1 MRIAIVE
8 DEVRIREGLYK
19 LLGKLGDEY
28 EIAGEAANGL
38 DGLELCR
45 KEKPDLVITDVQM
58 PNMDGLQ
65 MLQAIYDE
73 GLDIKAIVLSAYSEF
88 EYARTAMKLGVTEY
102 LLKPVN
108 IGDFSKA
115 LESIRHQI
123 EEDKRKKPVAVGTL
137 DQVMRDVLGGRM
149 SSDEEVINYLNR
161 NYGITKDRNF
171 VVLCDY
177 LGSQYEK
184 QFKKEQKE
192 LSSALSLYEGID
204 YIILDTEYRKSLI
217 AVVYKYKS
225 AADFERWIQY
235 QLLHKLGGSSAMG
248 FMECHGLSGLGS
260 CIGDL
265 FPFMDW
271 NISFEEDVLISY
283 PKITKV
289 QTALC
294 VYPQELEAGM
304 KTAICAND
312 HAREKELMEE
322 FQDTFHDGKVYD
334 PKEIKECFVRFIWS
348 IIEIAKD
355 VGNTAVGDL
364 QQQKL
369 LDSIMN
375 AKLKSELSSVCDS
388 ILEMLK
394 VKETESD
401 AETLTVRRAKSMIH
415 EFYHTGITLDE
426 IAERLGITPEYLGTQ
441 FHKETGENFST
452 YIRNYRI
459 GKAKELL
466 VGTGM
471 KLYEIAERVGYS
483 DPKYFSKVFR
493 DVTGKL
499 PAEYRKSLK

>member
-28 EIAGEAANGL
+28 EIAGEAADGL
-38 DGLELCR
+38 EGLELCR
-45 KEKPDLVITDVQM
+45 SKKPDLVITDVQM

-65 MLQAIYDE
+65 MLQAISDE

-137 DQVMRDVLGGRM
+137 DQVMRDILGGRM
-149 SSDEEVINYLNR
+149 SSDEEVIDYLNR
-161 NYGITKDRNF
+161 NYGITKDQNF

-177 LGSQYEK
+177 LGSRYDEQL
-184 QFKKEQKE
+184 KKEQKE
-192 LSSALSLYEGID
+192 LSSALSLYEDID

-217 AVVYKYKS
+217 TVIYRYKS
-225 AADFERWIQY
+225 AADLERWIQY
-235 QLLHKLGGSSAMG
+235 QLFHKPGGSYAMG
-248 FMECHGLSGLGS
+248 FTECTGLSGLGS

-294 VYPQELEAGM
+294 VYPQDLEAKM
-304 KTAICAND
+304 KTAICASD

-322 FQDTFHDGKVYD
+322 FRDTFHDGKVYD

-355 VGNTAVGDL
+355 VGNTEVGKL

-375 AKLKSELSSVCDS
+375 ARLKSELTTVCDG
-388 ILEMLK
+388 ILDMLK

-401 AETLTVRRAKSMIH
+401 SETLTVRRAKSMIH

-471 KLYEIAERVGYS
+471 KLYEIAERVGYA

-493 DVTGKL
+493 DVTGML